1 MNTDMTKYCFQHFEN
16 AYNIGWKNNCKNIKK
31 RIFDNEFIEKLQLF
45 CEKPLNKEL
54 NGKHRYLDIEG
65 KKCVMGFGEIRI
77 IDIRNGIRYAV
88 PNIIVQD
95 LLDGL
100 YAPPQQFID
109 AVMNCPEY
117 ASDEYNQFLENYTAD
132 NYWGETKNTV
142 QNIEKLCSLI
152 KEDSDYFKNFVLDN
166 KLIDIVTKKGSLLNY
181 SIQLENDSVAE
192 WLIEQ
197 GININAFDG
206 LELLTAIKHNNTSI
220 ALQLLKKGI
229 TTNSDE
235 MKDNPLVF
243 AIRMANVELVKELM
257 IYHRHLIVEYTNEFV
272 KNCTILD
279 IAKRYKNEQIIE
291 IVKENL

>member
-1 MNTDMTKYCFQHFEN
+1 MTKYCFQHFEN
-16 AYNIGWKNNCKNIKK
+16 AYNIGWKNNCKDIKK

-45 CEKPLNKEL
+45 CDNPLNKEL

-77 IDIRNGIRYAV
+77 IDIQNGIRYAA

-100 YAPPQQFID
+100 YSPPQQFVD
-109 AVMNCPEY
+109 AVMSCPEY
-117 ASDEYNQFLENYTAD
+117 ASDEYNQFLEKYTAS
-132 NYWGETKNTV
+132 NYWGENRNTV

-152 KEDSDYFKNFVLDN
+152 KEDNDCFKNFVLDN

-181 SIQLENDSVAE
+181 SIQLENDSIAE

-197 GININAFDG
+197 GIDINAFDG

-229 TTNSDE
+229 STNSDE

-257 IYHRHLIVEYTNEFV
+257 IHHRHLIVEYTNEFV

-291 IVKENL
+291 IVKETL